1 MLAALLHGGWDT
13 LVLAVAFWLSP
24 FIILFLVIRW
34 AIRKGNSE
42 FPRTWSA
49 KGLLWGWILLLIG
62 TAAIL
67 LFGLLA
73 PGSKVGRA
81 MDSLWTLSILVVLG
95 TLVYAALFA
104 IGQIRFYWRK
114 SHEMSD
120 RNTPV
125 VKGNHG
131 PS

>member
-13 LVLAVAFWLSP
+13 LVLAVAFWMSP

-42 FPRTWSA
+42 FPRTWPA
-49 KGLLWGWILLLIG
+49 KGLLWGWILLLVG
-62 TAAIL
+62 TAVVL
-67 LFGLLA
+67 LLGLLA
-73 PGSKVGRA
+73 PGSRIGRA

-95 TLVYAALFA
+95 TFACAVLFA
-104 IGQIRFYWRK
+104 IGQIRFYRRK
-114 SHEMSD
+114 SQEMSD

-125 VKGNHG
+125 VRSTHG
-131 PS
+131 